1 MTPEEFLTSE
11 EETQVIE
18 AIRKAEKETSGEIRV
33 HLESK
38 NKEKPS
44 MSYVWEVFN
53 KIGMTDTKQKN
64 GVLFYVDV
72 HHHTFTIVGDEGI
85 NKVVP
90 ENFWEHIKQTV
101 IYHFKQKQYAQGLVE
116 GILLVGKQLKI
127 FFPYQKDDI
136 NELPDE
142 ISKN

>member
-1 MTPEEFLTSE
+1 MTPEEFLTSDE
-11 EETQVIE
+11 EQRIVE
-18 AIRKAEKETSGEIRV
+18 AIREAEKNTSGEIRV
-33 HLESK
+33 HLESF

-44 MSYVWEVFN
+44 MQHAWEVFEA
-53 KIGMTDTKQKN
+53 IGMHNTHLRN

-72 HHHTFTIVGDEGI
+72 NHRIFIIIGDEGI

-90 ENFWEHIKQTV
+90 ENFWEEIKNNV
-101 IYHFKQKQYAQGLVE
+101 ITKFSKGQYADALVE
-116 GILLVGKQLKI
+116 GILKVGEQLKEY
-127 FFPYQKDDI
+127 FPYKAGDT

>member
-1 MTPEEFLTSE
+1 MTPEEFLTAE

-18 AIRKAEKETSGEIRV
+18 AIRKAEKNTSGEIRV

-44 MSYVWEVFN
+44 MAYVWEVFN

-72 HHHTFTIVGDEGI
+72 NHHTFTIIGDEGI

-90 ENFWEHIKQTV
+90 NNFWEQIKQKV
-101 IYHFKQKQYAQGLVE
+101 IHHFKLGQYAKGLIE
-116 GILLVGKQLKI
+116 GILMVGEQLKI
-127 FFPYQKDDI
+127 YFPYHKNDT

-142 ISKN
+142 ISKH